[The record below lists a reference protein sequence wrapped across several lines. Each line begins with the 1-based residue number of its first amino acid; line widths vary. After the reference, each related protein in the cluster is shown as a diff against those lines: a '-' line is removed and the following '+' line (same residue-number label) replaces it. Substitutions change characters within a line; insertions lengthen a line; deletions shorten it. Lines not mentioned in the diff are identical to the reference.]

1 MLHVT
6 TDFKNCTYRPT
17 RT

>member
-6 TDFKNCTYRPT
+6 TD
-17 RT
+17 